1 MIIIPAIDIKDGK
14 VVRFTKGRFNKKVY
28 SLDPVKIALEWQ
40 RQGAKFLHL
49 VDLDGAMHHDA
60 KNLPIIK
67 KIIKALKIPVEVGG
81 GIRDEKAIKNIL
93 GLGAK
98 RVVLG
103 TKAIEDPEFLA
114 SAIKSY
120 RSKIAVGLDISGEK
134 IGLYGWKKLVN
145 LKVKELLKKLEGYN
159 LKTLICTDIK
169 RDGTMS
175 GVDLVRIKELAGR
188 TKIQII
194 VSGGISS
201 LEDIRSLKMLKLRN
215 LKGVIIGK
223 ALYEQRFTLPEAI
236 KTIKEGR

>member
-14 VVRFTKGRFNKKVY
+14 VVRFTKGKFNKKVY
-28 SLDPVKIALEWQ
+28 SLDPVKTALEWQ
-40 RQGAKFLHL
+40 CQGARFLHL
-49 VDLDGAMHHDA
+49 VDLDGAMFHNA

-81 GIRDEKAIKNIL
+81 GIRDVEAIKKII
-93 GLGAK
+93 GMGAK

-103 TKAIEDPEFLA
+103 TKAIEDSDFLI
-114 SAIKSY
+114 SVIKLY
-120 RSKIAVGLDISGEK
+120 QSKIAVGLDISGGK

-145 LKVKELLKKLEGYN
+145 VKVKELLRKLESYN
-159 LKTLICTDIK
+159 LKTLICTDIQ

-175 GVDLVRIKELAGR
+175 GVDLLKIKELAKR
-188 TKIQII
+188 TKIRIV

-201 LEDIRSLKMLKLRN
+201 LEDIRLLKDLGLKN
-215 LKGVIIGK
+215 LEGVIVGK

-236 KTIKEGR
+236 KTI